1 MGDGARHRGELFAD
15 VELARSVY
23 EVTEPVGEVDWLELA
38 ESNLGAWLAMG
49 LLQRSRRLLQAV
61 LLLHKADALDAGDS
75 LARSI
80 LEYAITGRWLLTDP
94 DAHLPKFNGATLAH
108 LEEMEMLK
116 PDTFSGISKA
126 FLVAVPDA
134 QEARLPG
141 VKRRM
146 GDLESI
152 YWAYKLLCET
162 THPTFVASSFAF
174 DLEED
179 ADLPVSDRWERTL
192 PSQFVIF
199 SALWTWILA
208 TELDKE
214 FEESIFAGDLQDLS
228 LELLAA
234 ISYDAESD
242 SFDIPEHLFKPR

>member
-1 MGDGARHRGELFAD
+1 MGHSQSPQPPGLAKPARRE
-15 VELARSVY
+15 
-23 EVTEPVGEVDWLELA
+23 
-38 ESNLGAWLAMG
+38 
-49 LLQRSRRLLQAV
+49 
-61 LLLHKADALDAGDS
+61 
-75 LARSI
+75 
-80 LEYAITGRWLLTDP
+80 
-94 DAHLPKFNGATLAH
+94 
-108 LEEMEMLK
+108 
-116 PDTFSGISKA
+116 
-126 FLVAVPDA
+126 
-134 QEARLPG
+134 EARLPG

-179 ADLPVSDRWERTL
+179 ADPPVSDRWERTL

-214 FEESIFAGDLQDLS
+214 FGEYRPWINA
-228 LELLAA
+228 
-234 ISYDAESD
+234 
-242 SFDIPEHLFKPR
+242 